1 MFFSKKSRRLFMLPS
16 SDYFCMTILPRL
28 PKPESRAPRHRAPSL
43 PVFSLAIGNLG
54 NDKRIANIANQLT
67 ALAILAIKN
76 K

>member
-1 MFFSKKSRRLFMLPS
+1 
-16 SDYFCMTILPRL
+16 L